1 MDQWVLSCVI
11 IPKVEKLDFLC
22 LNGNGG
28 SQNTRKDCRSLWLE
42 RRVKISKGGK
52 IPSQDNKKVSTSRS
66 ISCSPS
72 KAKYM
77 SLQWMTQENRVD
89 QIQEADR

>member
-11 IPKVEKLDFLC
+11 IPKVEKLDSLC

-28 SQNTRKDCRSLWLE
+28 SQNTRKDCTSLWLE

-52 IPSQDNKKVSTSRS
+52 VPSQDNKKVSTSTS

-89 QIQEADR
+89 QIQKANR